1 MALCSGERGQ
11 ELGAL
16 EGDGGT
22 FGIVFVIDVAT
33 R

>member
-1 MALCSGERGQ
+1 VSTVLCGQ

-16 EGDGGT
+16 EGYGGT